1 MGKRENSVI
10 LREPRELANTARGE
24 VEVNQPEATPLGQKR
39 MRVLST
45 DHYILRFLILCINFD
60 PVFPNK
66 FRSVQKD

>member
-1 MGKRENSVI
+1 MEKRENSAI
-10 LREPRELANTARGE
+10 LREPRELANTA
-24 VEVNQPEATPLGQKR
+24 VHSCKEATPLGQKR